1 MIYAAKSY
9 QSRRSLCCMH
19 ALLPSSCCYSYS
31 IAAAPANPDPPP
43 PHTLARRDWQ
53 TMTHTSTAGYD
64 KGKTVLKLD
73 NQPHW

>member
-1 MIYAAKSY
+1 MQQNHIKAAVLCAACM
-9 QSRRSLCCMH
+9 LCC
-19 ALLPSSCCYSYS
+19 LPV
-31 IAAAPANPDPPP
+31 AATPTASPLPLPTLTPP

-73 NQPHW
+73 NQPNW